1 MLETKWVDQL
11 EKHGVVQLESSR
23 AALKVSPMVEV
34 MA

>member
-1 MLETKWVDQL
+1 L